1 MQDFP
6 ENKTKVKR
14 TVGWVEVGF
23 ALVGWAV
30 VGLAVVGMAVGC
42 CDVQE

>member
-6 ENKTKVKR
+6 ENKTKVKH
-14 TVGWVEVGF
+14 TVGWEVGF

>member
-6 ENKTKVKR
+6 ENKTKVMR
-14 TVGWVEVGF
+14 TVGWEVGF